1 MPTQFIRRER
11 GPILP
16 PRPQVY
22 PRPASAPRYGVVVK
36 EVSGA
41 DQPTFKATAFLTESG
56 GRREPIVNRNGR
68 PLVAIGATPM
78 KATTYLLAAL
88 RRRTS

>member
-1 MPTQFIRRER
+1 
-11 GPILP
+11 
-16 PRPQVY
+16 
-22 PRPASAPRYGVVVK
+22 VVVK

-41 DQPTFKATAFLTESG
+41 NLPTFKATAFLTESG
-56 GRREPIVNRNGR
+56 GRREPVVNHNGR

-78 KATTYLLAAL
+78 KATSYLLAAL